1 MKRLLTTLFSLL
13 AIVAVA
19 QFPSTTATVS
29 GYVTQAGTNLA
40 VSGHEIQ
47 VAIYSS
53 DSTGI
58 PVVTEVYTNDN
69 GYYHYTG
76 TIESLHGMLTVTT
89 VTCNGEMQSQ
99 TFEISANAPNVFV
112 ADFYICEM
120 SNCMADFT
128 FYDID
133 ELTYQFINQSIA
145 GEGISYFWSFGDGTF
160 SNEANPVKT
169 YASHGLYEVIL
180 TISNVDSTCYSN
192 ALQYL
197 NTGADMCTAYFSW
210 YSDPAAGLTVNFQDQ
225 SVGNATE
232 WHWDFGDGHYSV
244 EQNPV
249 HTYAEAG
256 FYNVCFTISSAD
268 SSCYSYNCELV
279 TVGNNTSCIAQFAY
293 HPSSPEDPNAVQF
306 VDLSYGNLTSWNWSF
321 GDGTGS
327 NEQNPVHYYPTPGV
341 YNACLTIGGPD
352 CQSTWCE
359 QVIVHDSIPECAN
372 YFTYVTSGTTVQF
385 TGVQLNNIPTEFMW
399 EFGDGITATGNP
411 VIYNYQVP
419 GIYYVT
425 LMTIDQSGCIA
436 YSAQEVVVGDTMTF
450 NQVYGQVFEDNFP
463 LTNGFVMIFS
473 VESNS
478 SYYPYFDMALV
489 DSLGVYV
496 FPTVP
501 NGIYNILAVPADG
514 STYLPTYYESTL
526 FWQEA
531 TTVNAAQNIN
541 PLNILLQ
548 NSQGNTTAGPGNITG
563 QINQNT
569 LRSGFISQIIVY
581 LTDSDH
587 NILEFTQVSS
597 NGEFSFS
604 NLAYGTYYIKPEL
617 AGVYSEYQQVI
628 LTAETNQVDIT
639 LTFTGNSILGD
650 PEKTSA
656 TTEVIIYPN
665 PASETT
671 RVTWTLVKGKS
682 VSISV
687 YDLSGRHLTN
697 QTHSLKSGQS
707 SVDVPVGELQP
718 GIYLMRIR
726 FEDGFEVAKKI
737 IKN

>member
-1 MKRLLTTLFSLL
+1 MKRLITTLFSLL
-13 AIVAVA
+13 AIAAVA
-19 QFPSTTATVS
+19 QFPSITATVS
-29 GYVTQAGTNLA
+29 GHVTLSGTNQP
-40 VSGHEIQ
+40 VPGHIIQ
-47 VAIYSS
+47 IMMSTN
-53 DSTGI
+53 DSTGT
-58 PVVTEVYTNDN
+58 VLYSEVYTNES
-69 GYYHYTG
+69 GEYQFTG
-76 TIESLHGMLTVTT
+76 TIEGLNGVLEVSTVICT
-89 VTCNGEMQSQ
+89 GEVQSQ
-99 TFEISANAPNVFV
+99 IFEISANAPNVFV

-120 SNCMADFT
+120 SNCMAEFT
-128 FYDID
+128 YYDID
-133 ELTYQFINQSIA
+133 ALTYQFINQSIA
-145 GEGISYFWSFGDGTF
+145 GEGINYFWSFGDGTF
-160 SNEANPVKT
+160 SSEENPLKT
-169 YASHGLYEVIL
+169 YADHGLYEIIL
-180 TISNVDSTCYSN
+180 TISNLDSTCYSN

-197 NTGADMCTAYFSW
+197 NTGADMCKAYFSW
-210 YSDPAAGLTVNFQDQ
+210 YSDSTAGLTVNFQDQ

-232 WHWDFGDGHYSV
+232 WQWDFGDGHYSN

-279 TVGNNTSCIAQFAY
+279 TVGNNTGCIAQFTY
-293 HPSSPEDPNAVQF
+293 HPSSPEDPNAIQF
-306 VDLSYGNLTSWNWSF
+306 IDLSYGNLTSWNWSF

-327 NEQNPVHYYPTPGV
+327 TEQNPVHYYPTAGV
-341 YNACLTIGGPD
+341 YTACLTIGGPD

-359 QVIVHDSIPECAN
+359 EVIVNDSISMCAN
-372 YFTYVTSGTTVQF
+372 YFTYVTSGTSVQF
-385 TGVQLNNIPTEFMW
+385 TGVQLNNISTEFMW
-399 EFGDGITATGNP
+399 EFGDGVTATGNP
-411 VIYNYQVP
+411 VTYDYQVP

-425 LMTIDQSGCIA
+425 LMTIDQTGCVA

-478 SYYPYFDMALV
+478 NYYPYFDMTMV
-489 DSLGVYV
+489 DSSGVYV

-501 NGIYNILAVPADG
+501 NGNYNILAVPADG

-531 TTVNAAQNIN
+531 TTVNAAQSVN
-541 PLNILLQ
+541 PLNIQLQ

-569 LRSGFISQIIVY
+569 LRSGFIGQIIVY

-587 NILEFTQVSS
+587 NILQFTQVSS

-628 LTAETNQVDIT
+628 LTSETSQVDLT

-650 PEKTSA
+650 SEKTAALTDVS
-656 TTEVIIYPN
+656 IYPN
-665 PASETT
+665 PASVTT

-687 YDLSGRHLTN
+687 CDLSGRHLIS
-697 QTHSLKSGQS
+697 QTHSLNSGQS
-707 SVDVPVGELQP
+707 GVDVQVGELQP
-718 GIYLMRIR
+718 GIYLIRIK
-726 FEDGFEVAKKI
+726 FDNGFEVTKKI
-737 IKN
+737 VKK